1 MQVRKA
7 KKGEILPTIY
17 MEGKESSKFD
27 PDFFIVNVAHGVPSN
42 KKGQNIIKTYDFP
55 VAANAP
61 KGIVTQSMVKDYFK
75 KYAKTDPNIKCAN
88 LNFLIY
94 IAKNIDIETASTFC
108 KQVLENKINWEV
120 VQTLLGNYIGY

>member
-27 PDFFIVNVAHGVPSN
+27 PDFFIVNIAHGVPSN

-55 VAANAP
+55 TKANAP
-61 KGIVTQSMVKDYFK
+61 KGIVTQNMVKDYFV
-75 KYAKTDPNIKCAN
+75 KYKKTDANIKCAN

-94 IAKNIDIETASTFC
+94 VAKTIDIETASTWA
-108 KQVLENKINWEV
+108 KQVLENKISWEIV
-120 VQTLLGNYIGY
+120 ESLIGNYIGY